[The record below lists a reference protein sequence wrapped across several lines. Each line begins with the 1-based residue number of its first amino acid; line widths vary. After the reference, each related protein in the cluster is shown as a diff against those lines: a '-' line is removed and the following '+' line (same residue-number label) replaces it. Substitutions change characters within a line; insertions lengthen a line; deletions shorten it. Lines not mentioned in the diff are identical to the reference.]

1 MSRIIVRIFI
11 AIMIAQVFHQF
22 GRRIA
27 DMQRHRQITRLLH
40 CSNGIIDTQI
50 RTVALRTGSEI
61 HHRFGKCNPCLRPA
75 YLHHRIKGSIRQQER
90 IRIRQPHILACTD
103 HHSPGDELRIF
114 AALYHTRH
122 PVECRIRV
130 TASNTLDEGR
140 DDVIMHLALLIISQ
154 RILLQLFLYHLISDN
169 HFIAACRFHHQ
180 FQDIEQF
187 PGITAT
193 EAEHGCGF
201 LQLNLLLLEFH
212 ILGDGSLQEPLQVFL
227 FQRFEHIEL
236 ATGKERTDYLER
248 GIFRCSTNQGDNAL
262 LHRPQQRVLLALGE
276 AMNLIN
282 KQDRR
287 SRIEESATLRSL
299 YHLAHILY
307 ATGNG
312 RKGVERDLQGLG
324 YDLSQSSLAHSRR
337 SPENKRGYAPCVYHL
352 AQHGTLAYQ
361 MLLSDIIGERARSHS
376 FS

>member
-1 MSRIIVRIFI
+1 
-11 AIMIAQVFHQF
+11 
-22 GRRIA
+22 
-27 DMQRHRQITRLLH
+27 
-40 CSNGIIDTQI
+40 
-50 RTVALRTGSEI
+50 
-61 HHRFGKCNPCLRPA
+61 
-75 YLHHRIKGSIRQQER
+75 
-90 IRIRQPHILACTD
+90 
-103 HHSPGDELRIF
+103 
-114 AALYHTRH
+114 
-122 PVECRIRV
+122 
-130 TASNTLDEGR
+130 
-140 DDVIMHLALLIISQ
+140 MHLALLIVSQ

-169 HFIAACRFHHQ
+169 HFLAASRFHHQ

-212 ILGDGSLQEPLQVFL
+212 ILGDGTLQESLQVFL
-227 FQRFEHIEL
+227 LQRFEHIEL

-248 GIFRCSTNQGDNAL
+248 GIFRGSTNQGDNTL
-262 LHRPQQRVLLALGE
+262 LYRPQQRVLLALGE

-352 AQHGTLAYQ
+352 AQYGTLTHQ

>member
-1 MSRIIVRIFI
+1 
-11 AIMIAQVFHQF
+11 MIAQVFHQF

-27 DMQRHRQITRLLH
+27 DMQRHRQITGLLH
-40 CSNGIIDTQI
+40 CGNGIIDAQI
-50 RTVALRTGSEI
+50 CTVALRAGSQI

-75 YLHHRIKGSIRQQER
+75 YLHHRIEGSIRQQEG

-103 HHSPGDELRIF
+103 HHSPGDKLRIF

-122 PVECRIRV
+122 PIERRIRV
-130 TASNTLDEGR
+130 TASNTLDKGR

-154 RILLQLFLYHLISDN
+154 RILLQLFLYHLIGDN

-212 ILGDGSLQEPLQVFL
+212 ILGDGTLQESLQVFL
-227 FQRFEHIEL
+227 LQRFEHIEL
-236 ATGKERTDYLER
+236 ATGKERTDDLER
-248 GIFRCSTNQGDNAL
+248 GIFRGCTNQGDNTL
-262 LHRPQQRVLLALGE
+262 LHRPQQRVLLTLGE

-282 KQDRR
+282 K
-287 SRIEESATLRSL
+287 
-299 YHLAHILY
+299 
-307 ATGNG
+307 
-312 RKGVERDLQGLG
+312 
-324 YDLSQSSLAHSRR
+324 
-337 SPENKRGYAPCVYHL
+337 
-352 AQHGTLAYQ
+352 
-361 MLLSDIIGERARSHS
+361 
-376 FS
+376 